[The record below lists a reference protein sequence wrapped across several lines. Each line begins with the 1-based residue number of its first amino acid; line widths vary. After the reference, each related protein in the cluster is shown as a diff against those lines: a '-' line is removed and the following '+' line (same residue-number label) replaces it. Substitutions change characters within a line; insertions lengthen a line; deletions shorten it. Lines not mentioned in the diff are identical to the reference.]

1 VSDRLFDLPDEPKLT
16 ERQQRALDL
25 IESAGWDGLRTDE
38 LGAALHHPKHGL
50 NERCSFCVS
59 AGNEVGAALRRKS
72 LVQQHRRR
80 DPQGLLYTVWTVAGE
95 LKKPVDRSGEWI
107 PF

>member
-1 VSDRLFDLPDEPKLT
+1 MTDRLFDLPEQPSLT

-25 IESAGWDGLRTDE
+25 IREAGWDGLKTDE

-50 NERCSFCVS
+50 NDRCEFCVS
-59 AGNEVGAALRRKS
+59 AGNEVGAALRRKR
-72 LVQQHRRR
+72 LVQQRRR
-80 DPQGLLYTVWTVAGE
+80 QDANGLVYSVWTTVDARPPRRDEGE
-95 LKKPVDRSGEWI
+95 I